1 MTIVPAHIDTLRFIT
16 RVTRQRP
23 HIIRGTTE
31 GVGRVGHRQV
41 HRTRQANRAQ
51 RLSRGRGVAL
61 RAHDTLRVKRMC
73 KRWLELPWRTGFTGW
88 DIKDAEQAGG

>member
-1 MTIVPAHIDTLRFIT
+1 MTIGPAHVDTLRFIT

-23 HIIRGTTE
+23 LITRDTTE

-41 HRTRQANRAQ
+41 HRTWQANRAQ
-51 RLSRGRGVAL
+51 RLGRGRGVAL
-61 RAHDTLRVKRMC
+61 RAYNALRVKRMC